1 MNSFEKELFR
11 RLDELKASKTEV
23 ITMTVLTPDDYMR
36 QMGYFQCIR
45 DVIAICEQI
54 DDEIMRT

>member
-1 MNSFEKELFR
+1 MNNFENELFK
-11 RLDELKASKTEV
+11 RLDELKRTRTEV
-23 ITMTVLTPDDYMR
+23 IIQTVLTQDDYMR

>member
-1 MNSFEKELFR
+1 VNNFENELFK
-11 RLDELKASKTEV
+11 RLDELKRTRTEV
-23 ITMTVLTPDDYMR
+23 ITQTVLTQDDYMR